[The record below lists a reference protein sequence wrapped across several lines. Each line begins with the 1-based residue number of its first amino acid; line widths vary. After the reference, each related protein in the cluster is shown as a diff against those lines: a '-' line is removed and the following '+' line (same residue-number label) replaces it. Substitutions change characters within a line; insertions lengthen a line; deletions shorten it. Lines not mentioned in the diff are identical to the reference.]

1 MIPKQDKS
9 YVMIVSGRHS
19 TEIGQVIHRDKH
31 IEKVTIQLLSD
42 RDTVV
47 TLHYD
52 DVCEY
57 SGNVDHLLDY

>member
-1 MIPKQDKS
+1 
-9 YVMIVSGRHS
+9 MIVSGRLS
-19 TEIGQVIHRDKH
+19 TEIGQVIQRDKH
-31 IEKVTIQLLSD
+31 KEKVTIQLLSD

-57 SGNVDHLLDY
+57 TGNVDHLLDY